1 MNVEQEIIKLV
12 NKSNYQKG
20 KLINSNNILPQK
32 QMTLMGNDKI
42 QTFYVKSSN
51 NENVYLVQII
61 TKNRRIISTHC
72 TCPMCDATDSC
83 KHIAAV
89 LINKKDEFFSSIPK
103 EEIFLDASDAIIDAL
118 YKKNNPQ
125 EKIILKLEIELKFE
139 NSYYNKGVF
148 VNIKIGENKLYSLNN
163 KMSQFF
169 NFYDTQDDGYMTFG
183 KEFIY
188 NPSKQTFTKEDND
201 ILKFIKRKYETIQ
214 NYYYD
219 SRIFFEDEEL
229 LDFMKLLKNKEFHV
243 FPMGIY
249 KGYQDD
255 NPFECKIIKNDKLYE
270 FNIKRDGVLKYLDA
284 SNNFLIKDNKIY
296 KISEDMKMLLSLLK
310 KYNTDTIT
318 FDKKSLPKFTKAMNN
333 ILKEKIDIEEAIK
346 DEFVVITPKVEL
358 YFDFDEDIFCN
369 IKFIY
374 NQKEVYYNSDDNT
387 FLRNDL
393 FEKNVALE
401 LLQYGIA
408 NRDNR
413 LVLNDLDD
421 YECLID
427 DVIPKLSLKYDIFT
441 TEKLDKA
448 NLIKRPKITSHFSI
462 GGDNVFKYD
471 FNLDGINPD
480 EFKDIFENMKLNKK
494 YYKLKN
500 GKLLSLEEESLNE
513 FKNLT
518 ENMDIDAK
526 NISDKECIIPKYKAL
541 YLDSL
546 KKGYKII
553 KTNNLFDEF
562 IDNFNKYKKANLD
575 LETSVLRN
583 YQLVGVKWL
592 YNIYKCNFG
601 GILADEMGLGKS
613 IQVIYLIKQIL
624 KEKCDSKILIV
635 APTSLIYNWE
645 NEFKKFGSEIEFKVF
660 AGIKKTRKDLFKNT
674 KTNVFITTYGLIRED
689 REEYLNMDFDLTVI
703 DEAQNIK
710 NPNAEMTKVCK
721 QIKSNVKLA
730 LTGTPIENS
739 VIELWSIFD
748 FLMPGY
754 LGSLKSF
761 QEKYNIKDTQ
771 KQDLYILDT
780 LNKQITPF
788 ILRRKKVDVLKD
800 LPEKIENNVFLE
812 LNEDQKKIYALE
824 VKRTQKEMDEII
836 ATEGFLKARFKI
848 LTLITKLRQICIDP
862 KIVFEDY
869 KGSSIKMD
877 EVCNTV
883 HKLTIENHKILIFT
897 SYRTALELLKNRLEK
912 EKIKCYVIDG
922 SVSSRKRNEL
932 VNSFNVDDTNVF
944 LIMLKAGGT
953 GLNLVGADTV
963 IHLDL
968 WWNPQAENQATD
980 RAHRIGQK
988 NKVQV
993 IKFICKGTIEER
1005 ILELQNK
1012 KKILSD
1018 TLIEGE
1024 NRDENI
1030 ISSLNEKD
1038 FRKLLEFSND

>member
-1 MNVEQEIIKLV
+1 MA
-12 NKSNYQKG
+12 
-20 KLINSNNILPQK
+20 
-32 QMTLMGNDKI
+32 
-42 QTFYVKSSN
+42 
-51 NENVYLVQII
+51 
-61 TKNRRIISTHC
+61 H
-72 TCPMCDATDSC
+72 
-83 KHIAAV
+83 
-89 LINKKDEFFSSIPK
+89 FFSLYNTK
-103 EEIFLDASDAIIDAL
+103 HEDAL
-118 YKKNNPQ
+118 
-125 EKIILKLEIELKFE
+125 
-139 NSYYNKGVF
+139 V
-148 VNIKIGENKLYSLNN
+148 
-163 KMSQFF
+163 
-169 NFYDTQDDGYMTFG
+169 FG
-183 KEFIY
+183 KEFVY
-188 NPSKQTFTKEDND
+188 DPSKQDFTKEDND
-201 ILKFIKRKYETIQ
+201 ILKFIKRKYETMQ
-214 NYYYD
+214 DYYYD
-219 SRIFFEDEEL
+219 SRIFFENEEL
-229 LDFMKLLKNKEFHV
+229 LDFMKLLKNKEFYV
-243 FPMGIY
+243 FPNGIY
-249 KGYQDD
+249 KGYQEE
-255 NPFECKIIKNDKLYE
+255 NPFECRIIKTDNNYE
-270 FNIKRDGVLKYLDA
+270 FSIKKDSVLKYLDA
-284 SNNFLIKDNKIY
+284 ENNFLIKDNKIY

-310 KYNTDTIT
+310 KYNTDTII
-318 FDKKSLPKFTKAMNN
+318 FDKKTLPKFTKAMNN
-333 ILKEKIDIEEAIK
+333 ILKEKIDIEESIK
-346 DEFVVITPKVEL
+346 DEFVIITPKVEL
-358 YFDFDEDIFCN
+358 YFDFDDDIFCN

-374 NQKEVYYNSDDNT
+374 NQKEVYYGSSDNT

-401 LLQYGIA
+401 LLKYGIV

-421 YECLID
+421 YEYLID
-427 DVIPKLSLKYDIFT
+427 DVIPELSLKYDIFT

-448 NLIKRPKITSHFSI
+448 SLIKKPKITSHFSI
-462 GGDNVFKYD
+462 GQDNIFKYD
-471 FNLDGINPD
+471 FDLDGINPD

-500 GKLLSLEEESLNE
+500 GKLLNLEDESLNE

-526 NISDKECIIPKYKAL
+526 NISDNECIIPKYKAL
-541 YLDSL
+541 YLASL
-546 KKGYKII
+546 KKNYNII
-553 KTNNLFDEF
+553 ETNNLFDKF
-562 IDNFNKYKKANLD
+562 IDNFNKYKKKNLD
-575 LETSVLRN
+575 LETSILRN

-613 IQVIYLIKQIL
+613 VQVIYLIKQIL
-624 KEKCDSKILIV
+624 KEKENSKILIV

-645 NEFKKFGSEIEFKVF
+645 NEFKKFGSELKYKVF
-660 AGIKKTRKDLFKNT
+660 AGTRQKRKDLFKNIDE
-674 KTNVFITTYGLIRED
+674 NVIITTYGLVRED
-689 REEYLNMDFDLTVI
+689 KDEYLDIDFELTII

-710 NPNAEMTKVCK
+710 NPTSEMTKACK
-721 QIKSNVKLA
+721 QIKSNVKIA
-730 LTGTPIENS
+730 LTGTPLENS
-739 VIELWSIFD
+739 VMELWSIFD

-761 QEKYNIKDTQ
+761 NEKYSIKDTT
-771 KQDLYILDT
+771 KDDLKVLDT

-788 ILRRKKVDVLKD
+788 ILRRKKADVLKD
-800 LPEKIENNVFLE
+800 LPEKMENNVFLE
-812 LNEDQKKIYALE
+812 LNDDQKKVYALE

-862 KIVFEDY
+862 KIVFENY
-869 KGSSIKMD
+869 KGSSIKVD

-883 HKLTIENHKILIFT
+883 HKLVLDNHKILIFT
-897 SYRTALELLKNRLEK
+897 SYKTALDIVKKRLEK
-912 EKIKCYVIDG
+912 ENIKCYSIDG
-922 SVSSRKRNEL
+922 SVSAKKRNEM

-988 NKVQV
+988 EKVQV

-1018 TLIEGE
+1018 TLIEGK
-1024 NRDENI
+1024 NRDENM
-1030 ISSLNEKD
+1030 ISSLNEDD
-1038 FRKLLEFSND
+1038 FRELLEFSND